1 MDFRDDP
8 AEGEFRAEFRKWLV
22 TNLPSDPAPLGGSER
37 AQYWRT
43 WHRALHKGGWIGLSW
58 PVEYGGRGLSAT
70 YEAILNDE
78 IGAAGAP
85 PAPHVEFLGR
95 ALLHSGSDAQRH
107 RFLPGLLSGQ
117 EVWCQGFSEP
127 GAGSDLAALSTR
139 AQLGEDHYVVNG
151 QKTWTSDAAWADWCL
166 LLVRTD
172 PDAPKHRGISA
183 LIVDMHQA
191 GVEVRPIT
199 QANGD
204 CEFNEVFFTDVV
216 VPLDQRVGELGE
228 GWNIAMTTV
237 AYERG
242 PVDVGFSSRYARVV
256 EQLEST
262 ARQQG
267 VDSVQRLELAR
278 AFVLVTVLRAHVLRD
293 LTAREGG
300 MTPSSEGSITKLLA
314 TQTDQLLH
322 HVGMDLS
329 APAPLVGDRPDLLAD
344 FIYSRAA
351 SIYGGTSQIQR
362 SIVAERILGLPRG
375 R

>member
-1 MDFRDDP
+1 
-8 AEGEFRAEFRKWLV
+8 
-22 TNLPSDPAPLGGSER
+22 
-37 AQYWRT
+37 
-43 WHRALHKGGWIGLSW
+43 
-58 PVEYGGRGLSAT
+58 
-70 YEAILNDE
+70 
-78 IGAAGAP
+78 
-85 PAPHVEFLGR
+85 
-95 ALLHSGSDAQRH
+95 
-107 RFLPGLLSGQ
+107 
-117 EVWCQGFSEP
+117 
-127 GAGSDLAALSTR
+127 
-139 AQLGEDHYVVNG
+139 
-151 QKTWTSDAAWADWCL
+151 
-166 LLVRTD
+166 
-172 PDAPKHRGISA
+172 
-183 LIVDMHQA
+183 MHQA

-300 MTPSSEGSITKLLA
+300 MTPGSEGSITKLLA